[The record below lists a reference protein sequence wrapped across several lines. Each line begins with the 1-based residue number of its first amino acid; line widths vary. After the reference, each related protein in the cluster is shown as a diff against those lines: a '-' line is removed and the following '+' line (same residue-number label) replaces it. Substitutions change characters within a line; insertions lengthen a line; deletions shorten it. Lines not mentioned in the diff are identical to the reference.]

1 MNDNYTLL
9 LELQDKDLRIFNLK
23 KQVMSVPAEKERVR
37 HELQVSEDRLET
49 VKSSVMDLE
58 SKIKQIEMDISDDN
72 DRKVKFQQK
81 SVEVRKNDEYTA
93 LMNAIKHCDED
104 ITAAEDKQIA
114 MWEEIEKIKEIFAA
128 AKKEFDAGH
137 VRIDAAIKDLD
148 VREKNC
154 QTQVEKM
161 TAERDEL
168 TTGVEAELL
177 THYDRLIARSKLPD
191 GFSKAV
197 VSIQNTNCGGCFLT
211 MTPQVVNRVKKNEL
225 INCENC
231 GVFLYY
237 DL

>member
-1 MNDNYTLL
+1 MKDDYALL

-23 KQVMSVPAEKERVR
+23 KQVISVPTEKERVR

-49 VKSSVMDLE
+49 VKSGVMDLE

-81 SVEVRKNDEYTA
+81 SVEVRKNIEYRA
-93 LMNAIKHCDED
+93 LMNEIERCDKD

-114 MWEEIEKIKEIFAA
+114 MWEELEKIKEIFAA

-161 TAERDEL
+161 TAEREEL

-211 MTPQVVNRVKKNEL
+211 MTPQVVNRVKKDEL

-237 DL
+237 DV

>member
-37 HELQVSEDRLET
+37 HELQVSEDRLEA
-49 VKSSVMDLE
+49 VKSGVMDVE
-58 SKIKQIEMDISDDN
+58 SKIKQIEMDISDNN
-72 DRKVKFQQK
+72 DRKVKFQQQ
-81 SVEVRKNDEYTA
+81 SVEVKKNDEYRA
-93 LMNAIKHCDED
+93 LMNEIGRCDKN
-104 ITAAEDKQIA
+104 IAAAEDTQIS
-114 MWEEIEKIKEIFAA
+114 MWEELEKVKEKFGG
-128 AKKEFDAGH
+128 AKKEFDDGH
-137 VRIDAAIKDLD
+137 ARIEAAIKDLD

-154 QTQVEKM
+154 LAQVEKM
-161 TAERDEL
+161 TAERNAL
-168 TTGVEAELL
+168 TVGVDTELL

-191 GFSKAV
+191 GFSNAV

-211 MTPQVVNRVKKNEL
+211 MTPQVVNRVKKDEL

-237 DL
+237 DV

>member
-1 MNDNYTLL
+1 MNDNHTLL

-23 KQVMSVPAEKERVR
+23 KQVMSVPTEKERVR

-49 VKSSVMDLE
+49 VKSGVMDLE
-58 SKIKQIEMDISDDN
+58 SKIKQIEMDISDNN
-72 DRKVKFQQK
+72 DRKIKFQQQ
-81 SVEVRKNDEYTA
+81 SVEVKKNDEYRA
-93 LMNAIKHCDED
+93 LMNEIERCDKD

-114 MWEEIEKIKEIFAA
+114 MWEELEKIKEIFAA

-211 MTPQVVNRVKKNEL
+211 MTPQVVNRVKKDEL

-237 DL
+237 DV

>member
-37 HELQVSEDRLET
+37 QNLQVSEDRVET
-49 VKSSVMDLE
+49 VKSGVMDLE
-58 SKIKQIEMDISDDN
+58 SKIKQIEMDISDNN
-72 DRKVKFQQK
+72 DRKVKFQQQ
-81 SVEVRKNDEYTA
+81 SVEVKKNDEYRA
-93 LMNAIKHCDED
+93 LMNQIERCDKD
-104 ITAAEDKQIA
+104 IAAAEDKQIS
-114 MWEEIEKIKEIFAA
+114 MWEDLEKIKGIFAA

-148 VREKNC
+148 VSEKNC
-154 QTQVEKM
+154 QAQVEKM
-161 TAERDEL
+161 TADRNAL
-168 TTGVEAELL
+168 TVGIEAELL
-177 THYDRLIARSKLPD
+177 THYSRLIARSKLPD

-197 VSIQNTNCGGCFLT
+197 VPIQNTNCGGCFLT
-211 MTPQVVNRVKKNEL
+211 MTPQVVNRVKKDEL

-237 DL
+237 DA

>member
-1 MNDNYTLL
+1 MKDDYALL

-23 KQVMSVPAEKERVR
+23 KQVMSVPTEKERVR

-81 SVEVRKNDEYTA
+81 SVEVRKNIEYRA
-93 LMNAIKHCDED
+93 LMNEIERCDKD

-114 MWEEIEKIKEIFAA
+114 MWEELEKIKEIFAA

-211 MTPQVVNRVKKNEL
+211 MTPQVVNRVKKDEL

-237 DL
+237 DV

>member
-49 VKSSVMDLE
+49 VKSGVMDLE
-58 SKIKQIEMDISDDN
+58 SKIKQIEMDISDNN
-72 DRKVKFQQK
+72 DRKVKFQQQ
-81 SVEVRKNDEYTA
+81 SVQVKKNDEYRA
-93 LMNAIKHCDED
+93 LMNEIERCDKD
-104 ITAAEDKQIA
+104 TAAAEDKQIS
-114 MWEEIEKIKEIFAA
+114 MWEELEKIKEIFAA

-137 VRIDAAIKDLD
+137 VRIEAAIKDLD

-154 QTQVEKM
+154 QAQVEKM
-161 TAERDEL
+161 TAERDAL
-168 TTGVEAELL
+168 TVGVEAELL
-177 THYDRLIARSKLPD
+177 THYDRLIARSKMPD

-211 MTPQVVNRVKKNEL
+211 MTPQVVNRVKKDEL

-237 DL
+237 GT

>member
-1 MNDNYTLL
+1 MKDDYALL

-23 KQVMSVPAEKERVR
+23 KQVISVPTEKERVR

-49 VKSSVMDLE
+49 VKSGVMDLE

-81 SVEVRKNDEYTA
+81 SVEVRKNIEYRA
-93 LMNAIKHCDED
+93 LMNEIERCDKD

-114 MWEEIEKIKEIFAA
+114 MWEELEKIKEIFAA

-211 MTPQVVNRVKKNEL
+211 MTPQVVNRVKKDEL

-237 DL
+237 DV